1 MSSNI
6 VLNVDVREGTGKGAA
21 RAARREDLVPG
32 ILYGGDQD
40 PVSINL
46 RGNEIRKALLTG
58 QFISHMMELEHE
70 GKRQKVI
77 ARDIQFHP
85 VSDAPMHVDLFRVN
99 EKTRIDVEV
108 PVHFV
113 NEEASPGLKRGGVL
127 NVVRHVVELNCPAGS
142 IPEALE
148 ADLTGL
154 EIGDSI
160 HISAIPLPKGVESTI
175 SDRDFTVATLQ
186 GSRAVLEPETEEGAA
201 EEMEEPEVINQKDD
215 EGDEE

>member
-32 ILYGGDQD
+32 VLYGGDQD

-85 VSDAPMHVDLFRVN
+85 VSDAPLHVDLFRVDEDTKIN
-99 EKTRIDVEV
+99 VEV
-108 PVHFV
+108 TVHFI
-113 NEEASPGLKRGGVL
+113 NEEKSPGMKRGGVL
-127 NVVRHVVELNCPAGS
+127 NIVRHTVELLCPAGS

-148 ADLTGL
+148 ADLSGL
-154 EIGDSI
+154 DIGDTIHMSSI
-160 HISAIPLPKGVESTI
+160 SLPKGVTPTI
-175 SDRDFTVATLQ
+175 TDRDFTVATLQ
-186 GSRAVLEPETEEGAA
+186 GSRAVLTPEA
-201 EEMEEPEVINQKDD
+201 EDEDATPAEPEVINQKSDD
-215 EGDEE
+215 E

>member
-32 ILYGGDQD
+32 VLYGGDQD

-108 PVHFV
+108 TVHFI
-113 NEEASPGLKRGGVL
+113 NEEKSPGLKRGGVL
-127 NVVRHVVELNCPAGS
+127 NVVRHVVELNCPAGA
-142 IPEALE
+142 IPEAIE
-148 ADLTGL
+148 ADLSGL
-154 EIGDSI
+154 DIGDSI
-160 HISAIPLPKGVESTI
+160 HISAIPLPKGVKSTI
-175 SDRDFTVATLQ
+175 TDRDFTVATLQ
-186 GSRAVLEPETEEGAA
+186 GSRAVLTPETEEDDETPA
-201 EEMEEPEVINQKDD
+201 EPEVINQKSED
-215 EGDEE
+215 E

>member
-32 ILYGGDQD
+32 GLYGGDQD

-85 VSDAPMHVDLFRVN
+85 VSDAPMHVDLFRVT

-108 PVHFV
+108 TVHFI
-113 NEEASPGLKRGGVL
+113 NEEKCPGLKRGGVL
-127 NVVRHVVELNCPAGS
+127 NVVRHVVELNCPAGA
-142 IPEALE
+142 IPESIE
-148 ADLTGL
+148 ADLSGL
-154 EIGDSI
+154 DIGDSI
-160 HISAIPLPKGVESTI
+160 HISAIPLPKGVTSTI
-175 SDRDFTVATLQ
+175 TDRDFTVATLQ
-186 GSRAVLEPETEEGAA
+186 GSRAVLTPEA
-201 EEMEEPEVINQKDD
+201 EDEDATPAEPEVINQKSDD
-215 EGDEE
+215 A